1 MECEAEVNLGAVK
14 EGGAMFYL
22 KKKKKFIPWTL
33 STPSVPEIWQSA
45 GVG

>member
-22 KKKKKFIPWTL
+22 KKKKNSFP
-33 STPSVPEIWQSA
+33 
-45 GVG
+45 GR

>member
-22 KKKKKFIPWTL
+22 KKKKFIPWTL